1 MMHGVLS
8 KLFSSIKDGYG
19 NFKMI
24 ELSEDFVRHSESEKD
39 IDLLAAMA
47 NKL

>member
-1 MMHGVLS
+1 MECMLS

-19 NFKMI
+19 KFKMI
-24 ELSEDFVRHSESEKD
+24 ELSEDFGRTSESEKD